1 MMEKTLSKTDFVS
14 YKDCAKNVW
23 VKWHKPDIY
32 KSFPVSDFEKSLGEM
47 GNEVEERARS
57 MFPNGF
63 LVEKR
68 SAGAQELT
76 KKLVDEKT
84 PVIFQAVFQTDNFLA
99 ATDVLEWNPK
109 TNLYDLYEIKM
120 SSTEEADIDGTK
132 KVDRKKETQFEY
144 DLAFQTNVAEAS
156 GLKLGKK
163 YLIRL
168 NKDYIRTGELD
179 FTRGALFII
188 EDKSEIIDGIRDGV
202 SIEMK
207 EAYDY
212 LSNKNE
218 PVGPCSCFYKGRSSH
233 CTTFSYSNRGMNIP
247 EYSVHDLNRIGSSK
261 KYLTELLDSG
271 ILDISDVPID
281 ERLKTKKLN
290 QVMVHKSGKPMIDVE
305 SLKEELDQLVFP
317 LYFLDYETSPKAI
330 PPYSRYKPYQHIVF
344 QYSLHVLRSPEAEP
358 EHYECLI
365 LDGDPSER
373 IAKSLRENIGDKGT
387 VISWFAP
394 FENSRNRE
402 LGKMLP
408 EYKTFMDNVVARTY
422 DLMKIVEDQHYVHPD
437 FHGRS
442 SIKKVLPAIFPNDP
456 ELDYKKLGV
465 KNGTDAIESYRKI
478 VDGELVGV
486 DAKQKKQ
493 EMLEYCKLDTYAMYK
508 LWKFFYELVN

>member
-1 MMEKTLSKTDFVS
+1 
-14 YKDCAKNVW
+14 
-23 VKWHKPDIY
+23 
-32 KSFPVSDFEKSLGEM
+32 
-47 GNEVEERARS
+47 
-57 MFPNGF
+57 
-63 LVEKR
+63 
-68 SAGAQELT
+68 
-76 KKLVDEKT
+76 
-84 PVIFQAVFQTDNFLA
+84 
-99 ATDVLEWNPK
+99 
-109 TNLYDLYEIKM
+109 
-120 SSTEEADIDGTK
+120 
-132 KVDRKKETQFEY
+132 
-144 DLAFQTNVAEAS
+144 
-156 GLKLGKK
+156 
-163 YLIRL
+163 
-168 NKDYIRTGELD
+168 
-179 FTRGALFII
+179 
-188 EDKSEIIDGIRDGV
+188 
-202 SIEMK
+202 
-207 EAYDY
+207 
-212 LSNKNE
+212 
-218 PVGPCSCFYKGRSSH
+218 
-233 CTTFSYSNRGMNIP
+233 
-247 EYSVHDLNRIGSSK
+247 
-261 KYLTELLDSG
+261 
-271 ILDISDVPID
+271 
-281 ERLKTKKLN
+281 
-290 QVMVHKSGKPMIDVE
+290 
-305 SLKEELDQLVFP
+305 
-317 LYFLDYETSPKAI
+317 
-330 PPYSRYKPYQHIVF
+330 VF